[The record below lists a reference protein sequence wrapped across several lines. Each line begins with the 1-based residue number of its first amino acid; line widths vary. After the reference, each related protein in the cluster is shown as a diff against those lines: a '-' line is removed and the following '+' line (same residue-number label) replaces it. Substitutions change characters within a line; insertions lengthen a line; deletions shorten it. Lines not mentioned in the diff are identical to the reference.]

1 MAGIKRN
8 RMITRSTFSFRRGL
22 VFLAAWLAGG
32 LLWGAGSDYVAIF
45 SAEQE
50 SHRRILLDGVGNRRV
65 EVELDNL
72 GQVEVKVWGVDK
84 QAYVGRRAYDSGYFV
99 PVTIRVEFPGKNLMS
114 IKVSGT
120 RFKDYV
126 RYKVVD
132 SDLYVIDLYPRA
144 LPRESYFREETISA
158 LWPGERFQPD
168 IAPVARLPES
178 NQAVISQL
186 PIIPQ
191 ALRRGMLPYR
201 RIILRA
207 VVWAGCVSGLLLITG
222 LVLMW
227 FVQRR
232 RSIFTKS
239 APSQQEHAAGANQP
253 TISDARVQAVMALNG
268 SLSYDEATLLAAMGG
283 EKPSTRPRGSL

>member
-1 MAGIKRN
+1 MAGIARN
-8 RMITRSTFSFRRGL
+8 RMITKSIFSFRWSL
-22 VFLAAWLAGG
+22 VCLAAWLAGG
-32 LLWGAGSDYVAIF
+32 LLWGASNNYVAIF

-65 EVELDNL
+65 EVELNNL
-72 GQVEVKVWGVDK
+72 GQVEVKVWGVGE
-84 QAYVGRRAYDSGYFV
+84 QTYVGRRVYDSGYFI
-99 PVTIRVEFPGKNLMS
+99 PVTVRVEFPKKNLMS

-120 RFKDYV
+120 RFRDYV

-158 LWPGERFQPD
+158 LWPLERFQPD

-178 NQAVISQL
+178 NQSVISQL
-186 PIIPQ
+186 PIVHQ
-191 ALRRGMLPYR
+191 TLGRGMVPYR

-222 LVLMW
+222 LVLVW
-227 FVQRR
+227 FMRR
-232 RSIFTKS
+232 RNSITARS
-239 APSQQEHAAGANQP
+239 DSSQQAHAGGANQL
-253 TISDARVQAVMALNG
+253 TISDARVRAFMALDG
-268 SLSYDEATLLAAMGG
+268 SLSYDEATLLTTMGG